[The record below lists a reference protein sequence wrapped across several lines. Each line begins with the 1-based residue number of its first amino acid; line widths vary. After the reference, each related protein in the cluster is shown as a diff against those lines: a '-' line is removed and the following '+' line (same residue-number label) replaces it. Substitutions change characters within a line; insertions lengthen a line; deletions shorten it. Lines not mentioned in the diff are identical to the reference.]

1 MAVSELAESQHG
13 LVTLAQLIEQGTTPR
28 MVEVRRRTGFLHPVH
43 RGVYAVGHRPITDE
57 ARWHA
62 AVLACG
68 DGALLSHRSAA
79 AMWRV
84 RESSTPFVDVTAPT
98 RRGYGKPGITVHR
111 ATTLAPIDHDVCHG
125 VPVTSVARTMIDL
138 ATVVSESSLEYA
150 IHRAE
155 ARRMLTPADLHEILA
170 RLPRKKGTAPVRAI
184 VGAPHHDL
192 DARTRGPWERRFLAV
207 CRAHEIPEPR
217 VNEWIA
223 LDIPA
228 GGLEVDFSWPLRALV
243 VEVDEEASH
252 RTLRAR
258 RNDPERDRALRAA
271 GWRVVRIAQDEFSR
285 TALIAQKVRG
295 ALADEPHRSS

>member
-1 MAVSELAESQHG
+1 M
-13 LVTLAQLIEQGTTPR
+13 
-28 MVEVRRRTGFLHPVH
+28 
-43 RGVYAVGHRPITDE
+43 
-57 ARWHA
+57 
-62 AVLACG
+62 
-68 DGALLSHRSAA
+68 
-79 AMWRV
+79 
-84 RESSTPFVDVTAPT
+84 TAPT

-111 ATTLAPIDHDVCHG
+111 ATTLASIDHDVCHG
-125 VPVTSVARTMIDL
+125 MPVTSLARTMIDL

-184 VGAPHHDL
+184 AGAPHHDL

-223 LDIPA
+223 LDIAA
-228 GGLEVDFSWPLRALV
+228 GGLEVDFYWPLRALV

-285 TALIAQKVRG
+285 TRPDRAEGPRRPRG
-295 ALADEPHRSS
+295 RAASVELATAAVGNSTDPRHSRDCAPDRYPRPSPWRRRFSP